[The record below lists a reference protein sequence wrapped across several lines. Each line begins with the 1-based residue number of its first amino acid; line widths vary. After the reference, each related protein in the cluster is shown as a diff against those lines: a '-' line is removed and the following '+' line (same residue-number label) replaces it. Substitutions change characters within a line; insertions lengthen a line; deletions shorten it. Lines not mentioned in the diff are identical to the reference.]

1 MLLYQVQ
8 MVRFVTVLVSL
19 FCRYNIL
26 GYKLVETRSTR
37 KVVHTHTVKKCDD
50 CRYIYHKP
58 RSDFVQPS
66 HNTDEE
72 TEAQIN

>member
-1 MLLYQVQ
+1 MGCAALSSTDGKVCNCACVPL
-8 MVRFVTVLVSL
+8 
-19 FCRYNIL
+19 L